1 MHGGEE
7 FEVRAARFLEQAGL
21 QVLERNF
28 SCKVGEIDIICSE
41 GAQLVFVEVRCR
53 QNPRYASAA
62 ASITRSKQRKL
73 LRTAQFYL
81 QRRGWSNTRRC
92 RFDVVAFSPPMT
104 AGKDGI
110 QWLQNAFTM

>member
-1 MHGGEE
+1 MHGGEK
-7 FEVRAARFLEQAGL
+7 FEARAARFLEQAGL

-28 SCKVGEIDIICSE
+28 SCKLGEIDIICSA
-41 GAQLVFVEVRCR
+41 GSQLVFVEVRR
-53 QNPRYASAA
+53 RSNPHFASAA
-62 ASITRSKQRKL
+62 ASVTRGKQRRL

-81 QRRGWSNTRRC
+81 QRRGWSNSRPC
-92 RFDVVAFSPPMT
+92 RFDVIAFSPSTT